1 MKTRILIKEGEYRLS
16 KAGCMDA
23 KLDAEELF
31 CFLTGTDRVGI
42 FLRAQ
47 EEVDRETEVGFMELI
62 DRRAKRTPLQ
72 HITGVQEFM
81 GYKFKVTPD
90 VLVPRHD
97 TEILVSEAASVIREE
112 RRNAPS
118 FFGRLKG
125 EKEWKVLDLCCGSG
139 AIGLSIAKI
148 CDNAEVTL
156 TDVSPEAILVAQE
169 NAKSLRVHV
178 NFLEGDMFEPVGGKK
193 FDMIVTNPPYIKTN
207 MIAMLQEEVKDHEPL
222 MALDGGKDGL
232 DFYRVI
238 INNAAKYLKEDGY
251 LIMEIGYDQGEILR
265 KMLKD
270 SGKFTP
276 AGVLKDLP
284 GRDRVVKCRLY

>member
-1 MKTRILIKEGEYRLS
+1 
-16 KAGCMDA
+16 MDA

-112 RRNAPS
+112 RRTAPS